1 MNDIRPIPIK
11 EVALGIYDGPHATPK
26 ECDSGPIFL
35 GIKNVTPRGSLD
47 LSEIRHVSEQEFP
60 RWTKRV
66 VPRENDIVFSYE
78 ATLHRYALIPEGF
91 RGCLG
96 RRMALVRP
104 DPRKV
109 HPRFLH
115 YYFLAPAW
123 RAAVESNVINGATV
137 DRIPLTK
144 FPDFP
149 VRLPK
154 LPAQER
160 IANILSAYDNLI
172 EDNRRRIQLLE
183 QAARLLYRE
192 WFVHLRFPGH
202 EHVKIKDG
210 VPERWEMIQVKDI
223 LAKVKRPR
231 KIKKEEYLEDGLIPC
246 VDQSR
251 EFIGG
256 YTDDQEAIVDS
267 GKPVIVFG
275 DHTRILKFIDFP
287 FACGADGTQLIVSN
301 DDEISQEYLYFAL
314 DAIDLSNY
322 FYARHFK
329 FLKDQHIP
337 RPSSMLVSQFTNV
350 VRPIMQQIKTL
361 REQIYHLGKARDLL
375 LPRLMNGEIAV

>member
-1 MNDIRPIPIK
+1 M
-11 EVALGIYDGPHATPK
+11 
-26 ECDSGPIFL
+26 DS
-35 GIKNVTPRGSLD
+35 
-47 LSEIRHVSEQEFP
+47 
-60 RWTKRV
+60 
-66 VPRENDIVFSYE
+66 
-78 ATLHRYALIPEGF
+78 
-91 RGCLG
+91 
-96 RRMALVRP
+96 
-104 DPRKV
+104 
-109 HPRFLH
+109 
-115 YYFLAPAW
+115 APAW
-123 RAAVESNVINGATV
+123 RAVVESNVINGATV

-256 YTDDQEAIVDS
+256 YTDDQEAIVNS

-287 FACGADGTQLIVSN
+287 GSSRECVHRWRERQTTHAVVEVTDIVLCSAESIGLVADHFGLVVEPFHGAVAD
-301 DDEISQEYLYFAL
+301 
-314 DAIDLSNY
+314 
-322 FYARHFK
+322 RHVK
-329 FLKDQHIP
+329 
-337 RPSSMLVSQFTNV
+337 V
-350 VRPIMQQIKTL
+350 VQ
-361 REQIYHLGKARDLL
+361 
-375 LPRLMNGEIAV
+375 